1 MSKIKKIGLAGVVLA
16 IVFVLVF
23 ICFNRK
29 EKKIDRKQDLPV
41 STETISE
48 YSFANSYH
56 LYTMDCQY
64 NLDGGQVKAL
74 NISNTD
80 SPYDMMFLCVNDMWY
95 YCYEKQEEITGKL
108 WRIPIQSGELRQEKK
123 EAVIDTEQNGSFT
136 VAGNNYVEVTKGN
149 RIRVYDMVRKK
160 YSDYKVPKEISYTK
174 KTEWENRTW
183 DVLAQGNDWIVW
195 KGENGFFA
203 QDIAKEKITILGEDA
218 SGLAIASAGQRKMY
232 FAPDKREKGVLCY
245 QYDLIENRKEK
256 IVDEDVRGCITNY
269 LKKKD
274 IRDIVLENFLN
285 NGSEV
290 FFEVKVVT
298 NREKFNVVLKKESNK
313 FVVDTQL
320 SDILQTKKN
329 IELIDCFQSRGTD
342 ILL

>member
-1 MSKIKKIGLAGVVLA
+1 MIKKVGLTGVVLA
-16 IVFVLVF
+16 IVFVVAF

-95 YCYEKQEEITGKL
+95 YCYEKQDEITGKL

-149 RIRVYDMVRKK
+149 MIRVYDMVRKK
-160 YSDYKVPKEISYTK
+160 YSDYKF
-174 KTEWENRTW
+174 
-183 DVLAQGNDWIVW
+183 Q
-195 KGENGFFA
+195 
-203 QDIAKEKITILGEDA
+203 
-218 SGLAIASAGQRKMY
+218 
-232 FAPDKREKGVLCY
+232 KR
-245 QYDLIENRKEK
+245 
-256 IVDEDVRGCITNY
+256 
-269 LKKKD
+269 
-274 IRDIVLENFLN
+274 
-285 NGSEV
+285 
-290 FFEVKVVT
+290 
-298 NREKFNVVLKKESNK
+298 
-313 FVVDTQL
+313 
-320 SDILQTKKN
+320 
-329 IELIDCFQSRGTD
+329 
-342 ILL
+342 